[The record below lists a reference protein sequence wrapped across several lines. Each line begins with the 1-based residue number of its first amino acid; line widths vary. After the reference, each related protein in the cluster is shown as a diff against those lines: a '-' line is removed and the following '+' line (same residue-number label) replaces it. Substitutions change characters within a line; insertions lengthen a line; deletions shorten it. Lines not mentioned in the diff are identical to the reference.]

1 MHMAKHLNR
10 SEIKAIKHIILTWD
24 GKITWSDLCES
35 VYKNLN
41 RTITRQSLSAHDEV
55 VEAYRTKKN
64 LSNLKKSGLKKPA
77 NLTIAAQQIV
87 NLKAENEMLKKQN
100 NRYKEQFSY
109 WQYNAY
115 RHGLTMEQLNRPFN
129 KK

>member
-1 MHMAKHLNR
+1 MAKHLNR
-10 SEIKAIKHIILTWD
+10 SEIKAIKHIILTRD

-55 VEAYRTKKN
+55 VEAYRTKKS

-77 NLTIAAQQIV
+77 NLTIAAQQII

>member
-1 MHMAKHLNR
+1 MAKHLNR

-55 VEAYRTKKN
+55 VEAYRIKKS

-77 NLTIAAQQIV
+77 NF
-87 NLKAENEMLKKQN
+87 KAENEMLKKQN

>member
-1 MHMAKHLNR
+1 MAKHLNR
-10 SEIKAIKHIILTWD
+10 SEIKAITHMILTWD

-41 RTITRQSLSAHDEV
+41 RTITRQSLNAHDEV
-55 VEAYRTKKN
+55 VKAYRTKKN
-64 LSNLKKSGLKKPA
+64 LSILKKSDLKKPA
-77 NLTIAAQQIV
+77 NLTIAAQQIL

-129 KK
+129 K

>member
-1 MHMAKHLNR
+1 MAKHLNR
-10 SEIKAIKHIILTWD
+10 SEIKIITSIILTWD
-24 GKITWSDLCES
+24 GKITWSGLCNS
-35 VYKNLN
+35 VYKHLN
-41 RTITRQSLSAHDEV
+41 RTITRQSLSAHNEV

-64 LSNLKKSGLKKPA
+64 LLNLKGSGLKKPA
-77 NLTIAAQQIV
+77 NLTIAAQQIL

-115 RHGLTMEQLNRPFN
+115 RHGLSMEQLNRPFN

>member
-1 MHMAKHLNR
+1 MAKHLNR

-77 NLTIAAQQIV
+77 NLTIAAQQII

-109 WQYNAY
+109 WQYIAY
-115 RHGLTMEQLNRPFN
+115 RHGLTMEQLNRSFN
-129 KK
+129 QK

>member
-1 MHMAKHLNR
+1 MGKHLNR

-24 GKITWSDLCES
+24 GKITWSNLCES

-64 LSNLKKSGLKKPA
+64 LSNLKKSGFKKPA
-77 NLTIAAQQIV
+77 NLTIAAQQII

>member
-1 MHMAKHLNR
+1 MAKHLNR

-35 VYKNLN
+35 VHNNLN

-55 VEAYRTKKN
+55 VEAYRTKKS

-77 NLTIAAQQIV
+77 NLTIAAQQII

>member
-10 SEIKAIKHIILTWD
+10 SEIKAITHMILTWD

-35 VYKNLN
+35 VYKSLN

-77 NLTIAAQQIV
+77 NLTIAAQQIL
-87 NLKAENEMLKKQN
+87 NLKAENEMLK
-100 NRYKEQFSY
+100 NRTIDTKS
-109 WQYNAY
+109 NLAI
-115 RHGLTMEQLNRPFN
+115 GSTMLTDTVLLWNS
-129 KK
+129 

>member
-1 MHMAKHLNR
+1 MAKHLNR
-10 SEIKAIKHIILTWD
+10 SEIKAITHKILTWD

-35 VYKNLN
+35 VYKSLN

-77 NLTIAAQQIV
+77 NLTIAAQQIL

-115 RHGLTMEQLNRPFN
+115 RYGFTMEQLNRPFN

>member
-10 SEIKAIKHIILTWD
+10 SEIKAITHMILTWD

-77 NLTIAAQQIV
+77 NLTIAAQHIL
-87 NLKAENEMLKKQN
+87 NLKAENEMLK
-100 NRYKEQFSY
+100 NRTIDTKS
-109 WQYNAY
+109 NLAI
-115 RHGLTMEQLNRPFN
+115 GSTMLTDTVLLWNS
-129 KK
+129 

>member
-1 MHMAKHLNR
+1 MAKHLNR
-10 SEIKAIKHIILTWD
+10 SEIKAIKNIILTWD

-64 LSNLKKSGLKKPA
+64 SSNLKKFGLKKPA
-77 NLTIAAQQIV
+77 NLTIAAQQII

-115 RHGLTMEQLNRPFN
+115 RHGLTMEQLNRPFH

>member
-10 SEIKAIKHIILTWD
+10 SEIKAITHMILTWD

-41 RTITRQSLSAHDEV
+41 RTITRQSLNAHDEV
-55 VEAYRTKKN
+55 VKAYRTKKN
-64 LSNLKKSGLKKPA
+64 LSILKKSDLKKPA
-77 NLTIAAQQIV
+77 NLTIAAQQIL

>member
-1 MHMAKHLNR
+1 MAKHLNR

-41 RTITRQSLSAHDEV
+41 RTITRQSLSAH
-55 VEAYRTKKN
+55 AYRTKKS

-77 NLTIAAQQIV
+77 NLTIAAQQII

>member
-77 NLTIAAQQIV
+77 NLTIAAQQII
-87 NLKAENEMLKKQN
+87 NLKAENEMLK
-100 NRYKEQFSY
+100 NRTIDTKSSLAIGSIMLIDTVLL
-109 WQYNAY
+109 WNS
-115 RHGLTMEQLNRPFN
+115 
-129 KK
+129 